1 MTTLKAS
8 TCMES
13 SLCSLNVTSI
23 LLPPN
28 GTFTLLPGPR
38 RFFYTFDLFGEIVET
53 CMVSGES
60 DWGTSSNTQ
69 PPISN
74 ETQLPSTT

>member
-13 SLCSLNVTSI
+13 SLCSLDVTSV
-23 LLPPN
+23 LLGPN
-28 GTFTLLPGPR
+28 GTFTLRPGPR
-38 RFFYTFDLFGEIVET
+38 RFFYTFDVFSEIVET

-60 DWGTSSNTQ
+60 DWGASSNMQ
-69 PPISN
+69 PPISI
-74 ETQLPSTT
+74 ETQLPLTT